1 MREMFCDLEHNLSWP
16 CFAMQAVNDV
26 DYAAA
31 GAAAATK
38 LPGAVE
44 SSSGSMLLLATL
56 EDTFQGFYR
65 A

>member
-1 MREMFCDLEHNLSWP
+1 
-16 CFAMQAVNDV
+16 MQAINAAGHAA
-26 DYAAA
+26 AAA
-31 GAAAATK
+31 GGTK

-44 SSSGSMLLLATL
+44 GSSCSMLLLATL